1 MSIMCLLIAF
11 ITYMKS
17 ECYGQNMRICL
28 SCSKKGVFNVQEG
41 HVLERRRAFS
51 RHMLA
56 PLFECRGAGQRR
68 ILTFPACILSILADG
83 APSSVPCCPVLRGI
97 ASQPLARPAGQKM
110 PHPQSLPRTL
120 DTINSRGVRYV
131 YDDVRD
137 AYGSVYGK
145 YKVQYTAKLLKKKHH
160 FVADTGIP
168 FCSDLTP

>member
-17 ECYGQNMRICL
+17 ECYGQNMGICP

-41 HVLERRRAFS
+41 HVPERRRAS
-51 RHMLA
+51 SCHILT
-56 PLFECRGAGQRR
+56 PIFECRGVGQRR
-68 ILTFPACILSILADG
+68 ILTFPARILSILADG

-110 PHPQSLPRTL
+110 AHPQSLPRTL
-120 DTINSRGVRYV
+120 DTINSRGVCYV
-131 YDDVRD
+131 YDDVRV

-145 YKVQYTAKLLKKKHH
+145 YKVQYTAKLLKKNH
-160 FVADTGIP
+160 T
-168 FCSDLTP
+168 FCC

>member
-1 MSIMCLLIAF
+1 MSIMCILIAF

-41 HVLERRRAFS
+41 HVLERRMAFS
-51 RHMLA
+51 RHMFA

-68 ILTFPACILSILADG
+68 ILTFPARILSILADG

-110 PHPQSLPRTL
+110 AHPQSLPRTL

-131 YDDVRD
+131 YDDVRA
-137 AYGSVYGK
+137 AYGCLNGK
-145 YKVQYTAKLLKKKHH
+145 YKVQNTAKLLKKNHT
-160 FVADTGIP
+160 FCADTGIP
-168 FCSDLTP
+168 FCTDLTP